1 MTTRPN
7 SLLADCAGD
16 MNSKNTPSALLR
28 PTRRTA
34 GLVLAATTA
43 ALALTACQ
51 ASGDGSSPTTDRTT
65 ASSADQQT
73 RDRQQNTTKP
83 HRMLWM
89 GDSIGEVQAP
99 PLGAAMT
106 AGHVAFKSIAAA
118 GGGGV
123 VGEIAQPTWE
133 QLPKELK
140 SFKPDVVA
148 YQITTYDWGTP
159 DEQRAAYERLAKT
172 VNDAGAELLIVS
184 APPFKVDDFY
194 KSHEAAIKTAPKSA
208 KAVADKHPHT
218 VRFLDASALWGTDS
232 TAAKAQRG
240 KDGIHSCQQGSA
252 AFAAWF
258 GEQLHKQYGFTPAAV
273 DQWAT
278 GSWTGD
284 KVYAPFGCK

>member
-1 MTTRPN
+1 
-7 SLLADCAGD
+7 
-16 MNSKNTPSALLR
+16 MNIKTTPSPLLHR
-28 PTRRTA
+28 PARRTA

-43 ALALTACQ
+43 AIALTACQ
-51 ASGDGSSPTTDRTT
+51 ASGTTTDRPST
-65 ASSADQQT
+65 AAADPQT
-73 RDRQQNTTKP
+73 PGGQKNATKP
-83 HRMLWM
+83 HKLLWM
-89 GDSIGEVQAP
+89 GDSIGEAQAP
-99 PLGAAMT
+99 PLHAAMK
-106 AGHVAFKSIAAA
+106 AGHVEFKSIAAA

-133 QLPKELK
+133 ELPKALK
-140 SFKPDVVA
+140 TFTPDVVA
-148 YQITTYDWGTP
+148 YQITTYDWGTA

-194 KSHEAAIKTAPKSA
+194 ASHEAAIKTAPKSA
-208 KAVADKHPHT
+208 KDVADKHPNT

-252 AFAAWF
+252 AFAKWF
-258 GEQLHKQYGFTPAAV
+258 GEQLNKQYGFTPAAV

-278 GSWTGD
+278 GAWTGD
-284 KVYAPFGCK
+284 KVYAPLGCK

>member
-1 MTTRPN
+1 
-7 SLLADCAGD
+7 
-16 MNSKNTPSALLR
+16 MNSKNTSSLLLQR

-34 GLVLAATTA
+34 GLVLAATA
-43 ALALTACQ
+43 AAFALTACQ
-51 ASGDGSSPTTDRTT
+51 ASGDGSAPTADRST
-65 ASSADQQT
+65 AAAADQQAPGGQK
-73 RDRQQNTTKP
+73 DATKP

-106 AGHVAFKSIAAA
+106 AGRVAFKSIAAA

-133 QLPKELK
+133 KLPKELK

-159 DEQRAAYERLAKT
+159 GEQRAAYERLAKT

-184 APPFKVDDFY
+184 APPFKMDDFY
-194 KSHEAAIKTAPKSA
+194 SSHEAAIKAAPKSA
-208 KAVADKHPHT
+208 KEVADKHPDT
-218 VRFLDASALWGTDS
+218 VHFLDASPLWGTDS
-232 TAAKAQRG
+232 TAAQAQRG

-258 GEQLHKQYGFTPAAV
+258 GEQLKTQYGFAPAAV

-278 GSWTGD
+278 GAWTGD
-284 KVYAPFGCK
+284 KVYAPLGCK